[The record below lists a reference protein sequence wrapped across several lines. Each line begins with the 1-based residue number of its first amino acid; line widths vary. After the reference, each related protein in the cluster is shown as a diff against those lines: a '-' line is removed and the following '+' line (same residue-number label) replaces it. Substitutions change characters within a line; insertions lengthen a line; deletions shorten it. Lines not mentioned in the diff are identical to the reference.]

1 MKKAACIRLLSAI
14 NARHPSVPPSRSSP
28 KVPSVPIVPFKRF
41 IVPSYDEQR
50 EGSTFSPA
58 SQASRA
64 SSARIRLF
72 RQRAFARRSA
82 FWKTS
87 TSLPVSWRP
96 LPLFHVSF
104 PARTFRRKPSPEPMP
119 VFFSFSFYFFYR
131 VCSLPEREAFREN
144 PPSPSGNAAYLLY
157 AGSLVH

>member
-1 MKKAACIRLLSAI
+1 MPCKRYSIINQEKQSQCKTCSSKLSF
-14 NARHPSVPPSRSSP
+14 SSMIMSNP
-28 KVPSVPIVPFKRF
+28 
-41 IVPSYDEQR
+41 
-50 EGSTFSPA
+50 GHTFSGKTTGRRFHPRP

-131 VCSLPEREAFREN
+131 VCSLRSRRHSGRI

-157 AGSLVH
+157 TGSLVH

>member
-1 MKKAACIRLLSAI
+1 MKEAACIRLLSAI
-14 NARHPSVPPSRSSP
+14 SARHPFVLPSRSSP

-50 EGSTFSPA
+50 EGSTFFPRL
-58 SQASRA
+58 QASRA

-72 RQRAFARRSA
+72 RQRSFARRSA

-131 VCSLPEREAFREN
+131 VCSPRSGRHSGRIPAAPRGT
-144 PPSPSGNAAYLLY
+144 PPTYCMQE
-157 AGSLVH
+157 V

>member
-1 MKKAACIRLLSAI
+1 MKEAACIRLLSAI
-14 NARHPSVPPSRSSP
+14 NARHPFVPPSRSSP
-28 KVPSVPIVPFKRF
+28 KVPSVP

-131 VCSLPEREAFREN
+131 VCSLRSRRHSGRI
-144 PPSPSGNAAYLLY
+144 PPLRGTPPTYCMQE
-157 AGSLVH
+157 V

>member
-1 MKKAACIRLLSAI
+1 MKEAACIRLLSAI
-14 NARHPSVPPSRSSP
+14 NARHPFVPPSRSS
-28 KVPSVPIVPFKRF
+28 PIVPFKRF

-131 VCSLPEREAFREN
+131 VCSLRSGRHSGRI
-144 PPSPSGNAAYLLY
+144 PPLRGTPPTYCMQE
-157 AGSLVH
+157 V